1 MKNLKITG
9 VATVIVIQFLSLSI
23 IAQEAKKITVVKE
36 NWTTPFKSQDETSLC
51 AIFSDMSF
59 LESELHRMGIGDFD
73 LSTMYVAYNIYVEKT
88 LRRIRLRGRV
98 DFDFD
103 GCFNYDAI
111 EIIKKYGIVPESDY
125 SGLLGRKKTHNHYK
139 FYKEM
144 YDYILI
150 IEEEGREGKLN
161 SEWKDGRL
169 LSPWL
174 EGYKEILNK
183 NMGTLPETIQYDKKT
198 MTPLEFSKNIITIPY
213 DDYIKFTSYSYL
225 EFYQPGELLVSGN
238 WLHKEDFYNIKIDEY
253 IDLIDYA
260 LINGFT
266 LTGDFHITEE
276 AYRGDL
282 GYADFQIDSIGT
294 KIDQDIRDNLYENWK
309 TTDVHNVQIIGIA
322 RDENGKKYY
331 KIKDSTYKKVF
342 PNSPIYFSENYFRA
356 RVLSV
361 LLHKDGIPSQIRE
374 KVSIKQ

>member
-1 MKNLKITG
+1 MKNLKITSI
-9 VATVIVIQFLSLSI
+9 VTVILIQFLSLPI
-23 IAQEAKKITVVKE
+23 IAQEAKKIIIVNE
-36 NWTTPFKSQDETSLC
+36 NWTTQYKSQDETSLC

-59 LESELHRMGIGDFD
+59 LESELHRMGKGDFE
-73 LSTMYVAYNIYVEKT
+73 LSTMFVAYNIYLEKT

-103 GCFNYDAI
+103 GFFNYDAI

-125 SGLLGRKKTHNHYK
+125 TGLLGRKKTHNHYK
-139 FYKEM
+139 FYKDM
-144 YDYILI
+144 YDYILAV
-150 IEEEGREGKLN
+150 EEEGREGKLSSQWN
-161 SEWKDGRL
+161 DGIL

-183 NMGTLPETIQYDKKT
+183 NMGALPVTIQYDNKT
-198 MTPLEFSKNIITIPY
+198 MTPIEFSENIISIPY
-213 DDYIKFTSYSYL
+213 DDYIKVTSYSYL
-225 EFYQPGELLVSGN
+225 EFYQPGELLVDGN

-260 LINGFT
+260 LENGFT

-282 GYADFQIDSIGT
+282 GYADFQIDSLGT
-294 KIDQDIRDNLYENWK
+294 KINQNIRDNLYENWK

-322 RDENGKKYY
+322 RDETGKKYY
-331 KIKDSTYKKVF
+331 KIKDSNPKKDF

-356 RVLSV
+356 RVLAV
-361 LLHKDGIPSQIRE
+361 MLHKDGIPSQIRE
-374 KVSIKQ
+374 KLSIK